1 MVLNTCG
8 IDSFYYIFV
17 ADRIDQPLLKSFA
30 AAGTHRF
37 TLLNPPSEG
46 LKAI

>member
-1 MVLNTCG
+1 MIIIATV
-8 IDSFYYIFV
+8 
-17 ADRIDQPLLKSFA
+17 P
-30 AAGTHRF
+30 HRF